1 MGKKSKAPP
10 PPDYAAL
17 ATQQAALNKTAAN
30 EQTVANRPNQNT
42 AFGSTSWEQGP
53 DGQWTQNQTLN
64 PQDQALLD
72 QQRQFQG
79 QQQGIASD
87 LLGKAGGTLG
97 QPLDTS
103 GLPDLKGYDLS
114 QMPELQGMDLSGMN
128 KLDPGFGAV
137 EEVQKA
143 MMGRMAPARQQAR
156 DQEIQRLKNQG
167 IPEDSDAFQRAV
179 QRIDQ
184 GDTDAQQQALLGATS
199 AYGDIFN
206 RGLQGND
213 QTLRSQQMQ
222 AALRGS
228 NRAQLFGEQGSAAQ
242 LAGQQRQQGLSEREQ
257 ARQSPLN
264 DFMKLTQGINP
275 TAPQMPSFMSG
286 TGYTA
291 ADMYGAGKDTYQGQ
305 LDQYNANQARKG
317 GMMGGLGTL
326 AGGAAGAFFG
336 GPAGAMLGAKLGGAA
351 GGMMGG

>member
-42 AFGSTSWEQGP
+42 AFGSTQWSQGP
-53 DGQWTQNQTLN
+53 DGQWTENQTLN
-64 PQDQALLD
+64 PADQALLD

-79 QQQGIASD
+79 QQQGIASG
-87 LLGKAGGTLG
+87 LLGKAGETLG

-103 GLPDLKGYDLS
+103 GLPEMKD
-114 QMPELQGMDLSGMN
+114 MDLSGMN
-128 KLDPGFGAV
+128 TLDPGFGAV
-137 EEVQKA
+137 QEVQDA
-143 MMGRMAPARQQAR
+143 MMGRLAPLRQQSR
-156 DQEIQRLKNQG
+156 DAEIQRLKSQG
-167 IPEDSDAFQRAV
+167 ISEDSEAFQRAV
-179 QRIDQ
+179 KRLDE

-206 RGLQGND
+206 RGLSGND

-222 AALRGS
+222 AALRGT
-228 NRAQLFGEQGSAAQ
+228 
-242 LAGQQRQQGLSEREQ
+242 QRQQGLAERET

-275 TAPQMPSFMSG
+275 TNPTMPSFMAG
-286 TGYTA
+286 TGYNA
-291 ADMYGAGKDTYQGQ
+291 ADMSGAAQNQ
-305 LDQYNANQARKG
+305 FQAAMDQYNASQAKKG
-317 GMMGGLGTL
+317 GMMSGLMG
-326 AGGAAGAFFG
+326 
-336 GPAGAMLGAKLGGAA
+336 LGGAIL
-351 GGMMGG
+351 GGPVGSFGAQLGTKLLGG